1 MKTAAKS
8 ILIAF
13 AFVLSLTSF
22 SQANPIGNP
31 AKPAATY
38 ATSLYTAVDGRL
50 VLSLQKEAGQAVSVR
65 LYQTNGATLFSQ
77 QVTKRQTKT
86 QVRFDVSKLPDGSYT
101 VEVSNGANVTTHQ
114 VQLQTPQLS
123 TPSRQ
128 IAFN

>member
-1 MKTAAKS
+1 MKTAAKY

-13 AFVLSLTSF
+13 AFVVSLTNF
-22 SQANPIGNP
+22 SQANPIVRP

-86 QVRFDVSKLPDGSYT
+86 QVRFDVSQLPDGAYT
-101 VEVSNGANVTTHQ
+101 VEVANGAKVITHQ
-114 VQLQTPQLS
+114 VQLNTPPVN